1 MDDESSL
8 RRKARAKIDRAEI
21 PHRSPMRLW
30 GGPPTSATCVIC
42 DRRLPRSELAVTLLF
57 EPLTADVRGEVH
69 HVHLRCLAAWEFE
82 RT

>member
-21 PHRSPMRLW
+21 PPRSPMRLW
-30 GGPPTSATCVIC
+30 GGPPSSATCAIC
-42 DRRLPRSELAVTLLF
+42 DHRLPRSELAVTLLF

-69 HVHLRCLAAWEFE
+69 HLHLRCLAAWELE
-82 RT
+82 RS